1 MVLII
6 FYSYYIHPPPS
17 VAAKP
22 IFFVPSS
29 QVKALLIEIN
39 EGLHCDL
46 SFPTAPRDSGF
57 LISFRDETTP
67 RPRYL
72 GRSRSRNAFDEM
84 TSNAPQEGYRLETE
98 DASTMEPTDRSFKAF
113 KGKMEAALDA
123 SKTKSKASKAKKH
136 GERIQQKQKWCR
148 ELKRTQRYLGLR
160 PRRTATAKDDPLHK
174 AELSWTELQDAR
186 KEHALAAGQLLP
198 PVAVDEAVP
207 YPFDKDV
214 VFVCVDV
221 ESYERS
227 HNIITEIGI
236 STLDCRDLHGIPPG
250 EDGKAWRDVIRS
262 RHFRIRE
269 HAHLINTD
277 FVSGCADRFE
287 FNEGQSDWISIKDAP
302 RTVASCFR
310 PPFSPITP
318 AGPNLATDSSV
329 QMESTSST
337 TTIQDPELEKRNIIL
352 VGHDIS
358 QDINYLQRLGYNPLN
373 LSTLLEIIDTASLY
387 RALIRDNNPRSLGAI
402 LLDLGISGWNLHNAG
417 NDAAYT
423 LQALLGIA
431 IRGLG
436 AKRER
441 EEREHDME
449 RKVEW
454 AVKEAEERVRENAE
468 GWSSPDEG
476 DDGGS
481 PERLGIKFSGESGPQ
496 RQRVGTAGV
505 GGPGNGKANIERR
518 PANKKAQTK
527 AHKEVDDAGYQTA
540 YQANLQY
547 W

>member
-1 MVLII
+1 
-6 FYSYYIHPPPS
+6 
-17 VAAKP
+17 
-22 IFFVPSS
+22 
-29 QVKALLIEIN
+29 
-39 EGLHCDL
+39 
-46 SFPTAPRDSGF
+46 
-57 LISFRDETTP
+57 
-67 RPRYL
+67 
-72 GRSRSRNAFDEM
+72 M
-84 TSNAPQEGYRLETE
+84 TSSVPHEGYRLESE
-98 DASTMEPTDRSFKAF
+98 ILSPKEPTDRSFKAF
-113 KGKMEAALDA
+113 KEKMEAALDA
-123 SKTKSKASKAKKH
+123 SKTKSKASRAKKQ

-160 PRRTATAKDDPLHK
+160 PRRTATAKDDPLQR

-186 KEHALAAGQLLP
+186 KEHALAAGQVLP
-198 PVAVDEAVP
+198 PLTLAEAVP
-207 YPFDKDV
+207 YLCDKDV

-227 HNIITEIGI
+227 HNIITEIGV
-236 STLDCRDLHGIPPG
+236 STLDSRDLQGIPPL

-287 FNEGQSDWISIKDAP
+287 FNDGQSEWISIKDAP

-310 PPFSPITP
+310 NPFSATP
-318 AGPNLATDSSV
+318 TAGAAVPTPRTVPA
-329 QMESTSST
+329 QES
-337 TTIQDPELEKRNIIL
+337 ELEKRNIIL

-387 RALIRDNNPRSLGAI
+387 RALTRDNNPRSLGTI
-402 LLDLGISGWNLHNAG
+402 LLDLGIAGWNLHNAG

-441 EEREHDME
+441 EEGME
-449 RKVEW
+449 KKVEW
-454 AVKEAEERVRENAE
+454 AVREAEDRVRENAE
-468 GWSSPDEG
+468 GWSSPVEG

-481 PERLGIKFSGESGPQ
+481 PERVSVGFGGGGGAQ
-496 RQRVGTAGV
+496 RKRVDVAGA
-505 GGPGNGKANIERR
+505 GNGKATIDKRTVD
-518 PANKKAQTK
+518 KKAQGK
-527 AHKEVDDAGYQTA
+527 AEEGAADALYQGT
-540 YQANLQY
+540 LQY